1 MVYGYI
7 THLEAELHPQ
17 VTYGCQAETLPIL
30 ATLRQTQRHNIREVA
45 FLQKYWDLMY
55 NVFECFWWLT
65 AWHQNRQMDMDMGR
79 KMSKVGTSKTW
90 LLRVATNDPWISGS

>member
-45 FLQKYWDLMY
+45 FLQKY
-55 NVFECFWWLT
+55 
-65 AWHQNRQMDMDMGR
+65 
-79 KMSKVGTSKTW
+79 
-90 LLRVATNDPWISGS
+90 